1 MSSEKTKK
9 FRKGGN
15 KLSDYIKNVQQA
27 LAIARS
33 NTHIYEGIDGALR
46 LAREIGYCLRDSD
59 DKEAKDY
66 FDRSYNEICV
76 IGYDLK
82 PPVNKKEWD
91 AEVLRK
97 WKRK

>member
-1 MSSEKTKK
+1 MT
-9 FRKGGN
+9 
-15 KLSDYIKNVQQA
+15 DYIKNVQQA
-27 LAIARS
+27 LIISRGNS
-33 NTHIYEGIDGALR
+33 SIYEGKAGALR

-66 FDRSYNEICV
+66 FDRSYNEVCV
-76 IGYDLK
+76 VGYDLK

-97 WKRK
+97 WKGK

>member
-1 MSSEKTKK
+1 MNKE
-9 FRKGGN
+9 RN

-27 LAIARS
+27 LVIARN

-46 LAREIGYCLRDSD
+46 LAREIGYCLRDLD

-66 FDRSYNEICV
+66 LDRSYNEVCV
-76 IGYDLK
+76 IGYGLK

-97 WKRK
+97 WKGK